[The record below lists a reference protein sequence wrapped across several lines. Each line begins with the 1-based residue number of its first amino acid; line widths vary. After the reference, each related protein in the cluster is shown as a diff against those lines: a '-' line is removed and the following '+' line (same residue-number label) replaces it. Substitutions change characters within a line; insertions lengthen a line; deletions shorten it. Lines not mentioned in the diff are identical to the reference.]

1 MSLQPESLR
10 KTRRTTEKEQTSLL
24 IFFFG
29 GGGVRGCG
37 GDGKQSGEGPRVTVW
52 RSLQSQAF
60 TPARPGRS
68 PLRRPGGQAPSVC
81 TPPPGIGPARSHSTP
96 RRQGSSSLPP
106 PAPFSP
112 RLARRAGNVER
123 EQRTPRP
130 TAIGSAVPPYPR
142 PGSTDGALGRLPA
155 HSRRAGFL
163 TAQTEIP
170 APSFWKILT
179 QAPRGPPQPKT
190 SRPSRPASSAAAL
203 SEAARHPPLAA
214 DATGQPRQSRE
225 RGVRAAPAPRPQRA
239 AAAPSCRVLPLWGP
253 APLPASHPKTPAAR
267 SIRQVGVWLHAAL
280 PPPVGPAQITWFIS
294 EEMKKLISGASTGNR
309 RKRAGI
315 GPTES
320 ASMSRRGERPTQ
332 EGTRAQPRGVCEAGA
347 HREFAE
353 TRLLARS
360 LARWHSRAR
369 TASGETAQQP
379 RATALHARPGD
390 TAATAA
396 RARRTPLAR
405 HHVRRPRLGLR
416 SRQRLPDA
424 SG

>member
-1 MSLQPESLR
+1 MY
-10 KTRRTTEKEQTSLL
+10 LL
-24 IFFFG
+24 GIQ
-29 GGGVRGCG
+29 V
-37 GDGKQSGEGPRVTVW
+37 DVKSVKDSE
-52 RSLQSQAF
+52 AF

-96 RRQGSSSLPP
+96 TRQGSSSLPP

-155 HSRRAGFL
+155 H
-163 TAQTEIP
+163 T
-170 APSFWKILT
+170 
-179 QAPRGPPQPKT
+179 
-190 SRPSRPASSAAAL
+190 L
-203 SEAARHPPLAA
+203 SEAARYPPLAT
-214 DATGQPRQSRE
+214 DAIGQPRQSRE

-239 AAAPSCRVLPLWGP
+239 ASAASCRVLPLWGP

-332 EGTRAQPRGVCEAGA
+332 EGTSAQPRGVCEATA

-369 TASGETAQQP
+369 TASGETARQP

-390 TAATAA
+390 TAAAAA
-396 RARRTPLAR
+396 RARRTPLSR